1 MQFFQVV
8 TNCSTNSGNFSA
20 SANIEKIYQII
31 SITLLSIN
39 SFANCFAL
47 HIFSKF
53 LWHMPILMNQ
63 ILARFSFIELIFQM
77 TLLLFYL
84 VEYMKID
91 EYIISS
97 RFVNPGIMDALF
109 RCIYLFSVG
118 FLIARNSWII
128 LLAFHRFECICYP
141 LRTKRYVTSANI
153 NFYFFGIVSFAILIA
168 FPRMFEQ
175 TYTYCLQTGDVVNV
189 SEALSNVYQYR
200 IVYLNVFV
208 FLIQIGI
215 PLLSVNIL
223 SILMLRKIRQS
234 LTFRRTSAA
243 PNQKKK
249 SFAADKLVVA
259 LCITFFTFEMPSF
272 FSKLFHNSHIIS
284 NDKIIYHL
292 TFIANISIY
301 IDSSMNLLI
310 YLVSNRIFRGAVLQ
324 QISKVS
330 HKKTVSTTKY
340 LTIAKKEEKQFI
352 SPLSENNIQMK
363 TNDILVTEIDME

>member
-1 MQFFQVV
+1 MKFFQVV
-8 TNCSTNSGNFSA
+8 DNCSVNSNTSLFLSKN
-20 SANIEKIYQII
+20 SQDIYQLI
-31 SITLLSIN
+31 SIVLLSVN

-63 ILARFSFIELIFQM
+63 ILARFSFIELFFQM
-77 TLLLFYL
+77 NLLLFYL
-84 VEYMKID
+84 GEFLKID
-91 EYIISS
+91 EVLISL
-97 RFVNPGIMDALF
+97 RLVPPVVMDALF

-118 FLIARNSWII
+118 FLIARNSWVI

-141 LRTKRYVTSANI
+141 LSTKRYVTSENI
-153 NFYFFGIVSFAILIA
+153 NYYFIGIVASAVLIA

-175 TYTYCLQTGDVVNV
+175 SYTYCIQTGDVVNIT
-189 SEALSNVYQYR
+189 EALGNIYLYR

-234 LTFRRTSAA
+234 LNFRRSSTTAT
-243 PNQKKK
+243 QKKK

-259 LCITFFTFEMPSF
+259 ICVTFFTFEIPSF

-284 NDKIIYHL
+284 NVDVNYHL
-292 TFIANISIY
+292 AFLANISIY
-301 IDSSMNLLI
+301 VDSSMNLLI

-330 HKKTVSTTKY
+330 HKNHITTSRCMTTYKR
-340 LTIAKKEEKQFI
+340 EEKLFNEALEEDIVQ
-352 SPLSENNIQMK
+352 LK
-363 TNDILVTEIDME
+363 TNGETETPM